1 MRGRQMAI
9 EEFLHQISGIWKY
22 THLLTMGKLM
32 KMSDEYKNMCTKKK
46 ICFNFPS
53 KSNVTM
59 CTRKIINSLSYC

>member
-32 KMSDEYKNMCTKKK
+32 KMSDEYKNMCTK
-46 ICFNFPS
+46 N
-53 KSNVTM
+53 
-59 CTRKIINSLSYC
+59 YAWQG